1 MKMSRLIAAAVSVFS
16 TCLPVAAQNP
26 AASDQQFV
34 SRYCQVCHNDR
45 LKTGGLSLQQ
55 MDPSQVSR
63 SPETWEKVVR
73 KLRAG
78 MMPPAGMPRPE
89 RASIDTFVSRVESS
103 LDKYAAQHPNPGT
116 LGLHRLNRAEYAN
129 AIRDLLA
136 LNVDVSTLLP
146 SDDSSEGFDNIAD
159 ALEVSPAL
167 LESYVGAATKISRL
181 AVGDPSITP
190 ATNTWRAP
198 GDLSQTSHIEGLP
211 IGTRGGMLFAFTF
224 PLDAEYT
231 FKIRTRS
238 AGFGVGS
245 GALPIPIEIT
255 LDGARIDPGKSLTN
269 FHLKVT
275 AGPHTIGVAMP
286 GDDSAGADDVY
297 AVYPDNAAVTS
308 VAITGPANP
317 TGPGDTPSRRKI
329 FVCHPAS
336 DNETTCAKQILT
348 LLATQAFRRPVRDT
362 DLETLLSFYQQG
374 RNSGGFEHGIEAA
387 LARIL
392 VDPWF
397 IFRFEKEPA
406 GTSPGGIYAIS
417 DLELA
422 SRLSFFLWSSIPD
435 DELLRLAEQNKLHDP
450 RILAHE
456 TRRMLADPKSAA
468 LAENFAGQWL
478 YLRELKNSRP
488 ETAGFNDNLRESFRR
503 ETELFFDSNIREDRS
518 VVDLL
523 DADYTFVD
531 ERLAQHY
538 GIPGVYGSRFRRVKL
553 PDDTRRGLLGQG
565 SILLVT
571 SVATRT
577 SPVARGKWVLENILG
592 SSPPLPPPNVPAL
605 PENASAA
612 KLVSV
617 REKMEAHRNNPV
629 CAACHKI
636 MDPIGFSLENFDLTG
651 KWRTTDGGV
660 PIDASGQ
667 MVDGTKLSGPV
678 SLREALLSRS
688 DVFVSTITEKL
699 MTYALGRGLKYYDM
713 PAVRAITRDAAR
725 NDNRFSSIVLGIVK
739 SAPFQMKMKPIGKS
753 RTEVET
759 AVLH

>member
-275 AGPHTIGVAMP
+275 AGPHTIGLPVQ
-286 GDDSAGADDVY
+286 GTFGWC
-297 AVYPDNAAVTS
+297 
-308 VAITGPANP
+308 
-317 TGPGDTPSRRKI
+317 R
-329 FVCHPAS
+329 
-336 DNETTCAKQILT
+336 Q
-348 LLATQAFRRPVRDT
+348 LLC
-362 DLETLLSFYQQG
+362 
-374 RNSGGFEHGIEAA
+374 
-387 LARIL
+387 RIC
-392 VDPWF
+392 
-397 IFRFEKEPA
+397 R
-406 GTSPGGIYAIS
+406 
-417 DLELA
+417 
-422 SRLSFFLWSSIPD
+422 
-435 DELLRLAEQNKLHDP
+435 
-450 RILAHE
+450 
-456 TRRMLADPKSAA
+456 
-468 LAENFAGQWL
+468 
-478 YLRELKNSRP
+478 
-488 ETAGFNDNLRESFRR
+488 
-503 ETELFFDSNIREDRS
+503 
-518 VVDLL
+518 
-523 DADYTFVD
+523 
-531 ERLAQHY
+531 
-538 GIPGVYGSRFRRVKL
+538 
-553 PDDTRRGLLGQG
+553 
-565 SILLVT
+565 
-571 SVATRT
+571 
-577 SPVARGKWVLENILG
+577 
-592 SSPPLPPPNVPAL
+592 
-605 PENASAA
+605 
-612 KLVSV
+612 
-617 REKMEAHRNNPV
+617 
-629 CAACHKI
+629 
-636 MDPIGFSLENFDLTG
+636 
-651 KWRTTDGGV
+651 
-660 PIDASGQ
+660 
-667 MVDGTKLSGPV
+667 
-678 SLREALLSRS
+678 
-688 DVFVSTITEKL
+688 
-699 MTYALGRGLKYYDM
+699 
-713 PAVRAITRDAAR
+713 
-725 NDNRFSSIVLGIVK
+725 
-739 SAPFQMKMKPIGKS
+739 
-753 RTEVET
+753 
-759 AVLH
+759 